1 MLRILYSFA
10 VVTLIGGSAVA
21 ALGLD
26 RDSRPERGVAIAVL
40 VAAQR

>member
-21 ALGLD
+21 AMGLD
-26 RDSRPERGVAIAVL
+26 RDSRPERC
-40 VAAQR
+40 